1 MDFPY
6 MYMYLAKPDD
16 FIDVILYNYDFLNQA
31 IKLNVYL
38 YITLTYKIEICK
50 MLFVG
55 KILFQKHLPYI
66 YKNIHI
72 RFYTVIHYNAI
83 AVC

>member
-1 MDFPY
+1 

-55 KILFQKHLPYI
+55 KILFQKDYLPYI

-72 RFYTVIHYNAI
+72 RF
-83 AVC
+83 

>member
-1 MDFPY
+1 

-66 YKNIHI
+66 YANIHI
-72 RFYTVIHYNAI
+72 RF
-83 AVC
+83 